1 MNIVEEDDNSMIEDF
16 GLTILVA
23 IWKRGLNDIKDIDIN
38 EKQSL
43 TFYLEIIEGK
53 MIETTRDKVNNF
65 VKILETQFPD
75 IFTQFELKV
84 KKLFEIV

>member
-1 MNIVEEDDNSMIEDF
+1 MLIEKFIKKIKIYIKNHLCPCKQDSLF
-16 GLTILVA
+16 YINFNNFASL
-23 IWKRGLNDIKDIDIN
+23 RGNIKDIDIS
-38 EKQSL
+38 EKQNL

-75 IFTQFELKV
+75 LFTQFE
-84 KKLFEIV
+84 